1 MPGLRFNLM
10 QNEPD
15 LNGWAVDKEG
25 KLIDELFAI
34 GEVVEFGDERYYG
47 YNALEGTFLGRCL
60 FSGPNAGQTAKDK

>member
-1 MPGLRFNLM
+1 MPGLRFNQM

-47 YNALEGTFLGRCL
+47 YNALEGTFLGRGL
-60 FSGPNAGQTAKDK
+60 FSGLNAGQTAKDK